1 MIPFMK
7 HRPGPI
13 CLLLLLLAPASG
25 LLAVDPD
32 SLTDATVE
40 EAREAII
47 EMIWSHQDPDR
58 HWDPVKMPKG
68 ESTNQHLGGYT
79 ALACLALITAGES
92 YQDPRFKKPLA
103 DLERA
108 ELRGTYAVSTRAAIW
123 AELPQRF
130 RPRLQ
135 QDASWL
141 VDSWNADAAG
151 WGYRASPNQTLSR
164 PSPSVRH
171 FGILALWAASRR
183 GVVVPPGL
191 LDALERITIRNQL
204 PDGAWHYPSTGQPR
218 SSGSMTAAGLLT
230 LYITQEL
237 LHAEEYRP
245 LSRDTSSPVSDAIER
260 GLSWMDSNYDPRRNP
275 GGGRGNKFPMYYQY
289 AVERVALA
297 GGLRTFGGHDWFRE
311 GAATILDRL
320 FDDGGGELVLKSSY
334 GPDGK
339 ASALRELCFSL
350 LFLSRGRAPIA
361 VNKLRF
367 EGRWNNRPRDMVNWT
382 RWLSEER
389 EIDVNWQVVDIETE
403 PETWLDA
410 PILCIVSD
418 KELPWIT
425 PQRDAIRTFRKESTA
440 YLERRTN
447 GTLSEGE
454 RPPRPPSIAEVEKI
468 RRFIARGGLVLAIN
482 EGRSSAFA
490 DSVKD
495 MATLLNPV
503 AEWDIVAQDDPIY
516 RYPVKV
522 GKRAKVLSLSNGV
535 RDQILLVPGG
545 DITADLQVIN
555 RRSESILQTLSNIHA
570 QASGMNR
577 FRPRLDAARADWTD
591 PRGSTTA
598 SLVRGVHGGNWKAE
612 PDAMRGLQSALAESH
627 DIFLTVR
634 DRRIPDLARNGR
646 PDLLVLSG
654 TEATSLSEAD
664 WQAIEQYVRRDQ
676 GVVLIEHAGGSDA
689 GVFAATLEQ
698 AAMDRFSAPVRSA
711 RRTAVITG
719 DGLADAVDCS
729 SVRWTPYSVM
739 EVFGAG
745 EREPRLRCIE
755 VNDRPAIFFSREDLS
770 HALLDQP
777 GWGIHGYDHDSAVRL
792 MANLIRHGIASR
804 PTAP

>member
-1 MIPFMK
+1 MK
-7 HRPGPI
+7 RRHGPI
-13 CLLLLLLAPASG
+13 CLLLLLIPAGG
-25 LLAVDPD
+25 LRAVDPD

-40 EAREAII
+40 RAREAIV
-47 EMIWSHQDPDR
+47 EMIWSHQDPQR
-58 HWDPVKMPKG
+58 HWDPVTMPEY

-92 YQDPRFKKPLA
+92 YQDPRFERPLA
-103 DLERA
+103 DLQRA

-135 QDASWL
+135 QDADWL
-141 VDSWNADAAG
+141 MKSWNVDAAG
-151 WGYRASPNQTLSR
+151 WDYRANPDGTLSR

-171 FGILALWAASRR
+171 FGTLALWAASRR
-183 GVVVPPGL
+183 GITIPPGL
-191 LDALERITIRNQL
+191 LDALERVTIRNQRA
-204 PDGAWHYPSTGQPR
+204 DGAWHYPSSGQPR

-237 LHAEEYRP
+237 LHAEEYRR
-245 LSRDTSSPVSDAIER
+245 LRRDASSPVSEAIDR
-260 GLSWMDSNYDPRRNP
+260 GLSWMDDNYDPRRNP
-275 GGGRGNKFPMYYQY
+275 GGGRGSRFPMYYQY

-320 FDDGGGELVLKSSY
+320 FDERGGELVLKSTY
-334 GPDGK
+334 APGGK

-367 EGRWNNRPRDMVNWT
+367 DGRWNNRPRDMVNWT

-389 EIDVNWQVVDIETE
+389 EIDVNWQVVDIDSE

-418 KELPWIT
+418 EELPWIA
-425 PQRDAIRTFRKESTA
+425 PQREAIRTFDREASA
-440 YLERRTN
+440 YLERRRN
-447 GTLSEGE
+447 GTLASGE
-454 RPPRPPSIAEVEKI
+454 RPPRPPSIDEVEKI

-482 EGRSSAFA
+482 EGRSDAFA
-490 DSVKD
+490 ASVRD
-495 MATLLNPV
+495 MGTLLNPR
-503 AEWDIVAQDDPIY
+503 AEWKTVEQDDAIY
-516 RYPVKV
+516 RTPVKIA
-522 GKRAKVLSLSNGV
+522 KRTKILALSNGV
-535 RDQILLVPGG
+535 RDQILLIPGG
-545 DITADLQVIN
+545 DVSADLQVIN
-555 RRSESILQTLSNIHA
+555 RKSEPVLQTLSNIHA

-577 FRPRLDAARADWTD
+577 FRPRLDAARSGWNGAA
-591 PRGSTTA
+591 GSTRA
-598 SLVRGVHGGNWKAE
+598 ALVRGVHGGNWKAE
-612 PDAMRGLQSALAESH
+612 ADAMRALQSALGESQ
-627 DIFLTVR
+627 DIALTVR
-634 DRRIPDLARNGR
+634 DRRLSDLARDGR

-654 TEATSLSEAD
+654 TEATSLDDAD
-664 WQAIEQYVRRDQ
+664 WDAIEQYVRRDR
-676 GVVLIEHAGGSDA
+676 GVVLVEHAGGADA

-698 AAMDRFSAPVRSA
+698 AAMDRFAAPVRSA
-711 RRTAVITG
+711 RRTPVITAQ
-719 DGLADAVDCS
+719 GLAGATDCS
-729 SVRWTPYSVM
+729 AIRWTPYSVM

-755 VNDRPAIFFSREDLS
+755 VDDRPAIFFSREDLS

-804 PTAP
+804 PAAP